1 MTRATTT
8 RSRRLAAID
17 VGSNSI
23 RLIVA
28 ETTDSGSYRVIDDE
42 KEIARLGHGLEET
55 GALDPANIERSAD
68 AIARMKDIA
77 SGYGVERI
85 RAIATAAVR
94 EATNGQTLIDL
105 VRQRAGLDL
114 VIISAEEEARL
125 AHQSVANAFDLR
137 DMTCAVVD
145 IGGGSTEIVT
155 SVDGVIG
162 NVFTLPLGAVRLT
175 ERFGACDDPQG
186 RQYMAMRRYVS
197 EQLRDRLPRIEPTP
211 TLIFGS
217 GGTFTTLASVSMHRS
232 TAAGADM
239 LPFTVGGHEMQRDEV
254 RHTLDWLRKMPLAE
268 RTSVAGLSVD
278 RADIIVAGILIID
291 KVMKRFGLNRLR
303 VHDRGIRDGLLLSMV
318 EEIGLGRRPSD
329 GAQVDRL
336 RAARRFAASCRYEE
350 RHSEQV
356 ARLAVR
362 LFDDLAGASG
372 ETVTDET
379 DWRSPINREL
389 LEAAAVLHDVGYLI
403 NYSRH
408 HKHSYHLIAHSDM
421 PGYTNRQ
428 REIVA
433 NVARYHRRSH
443 PKQKHTA
450 YARLSREDQA
460 IVRRLS
466 ALLRVADGLDRTH
479 TQSVRE
485 VRAEVIGPRVVFRVT
500 AQDGAEVNIWGAE
513 RKADLFEEV
522 FGLETRF
529 ESSLARR
536 DDANGRVPGPA
547 ARSPGP
553 GRNGARNA

>member
-1 MTRATTT
+1 MTPSTSTGA
-8 RSRRLAAID
+8 RRLAAID

-28 ETTDSGSYRVIDDE
+28 ETTESGSYRVIDDE

-55 GALDPANIERSAD
+55 GALDPVNIERSAD

-77 SGYGVERI
+77 NGYGVETI

-94 EATNGQTLIDL
+94 EATNGKTLIDL
-105 VRQRAGLDL
+105 VHKRAGLDL

-175 ERFGACDDPQG
+175 ERFGACDDPEG
-186 RQYMAMRRYVS
+186 RQYLAMRRYVR
-197 EQLRDRLPRIEPTP
+197 EQLRDRLPRVEPAP
-211 TLIFGS
+211 SLIFGS

-232 TAAGADM
+232 TDAGADM

-254 RHTLDWLRKMPLAE
+254 RHTLDWLRKIPVAE
-268 RTSVAGLSVD
+268 RTGIAGLSAD
-278 RADIIVAGILIID
+278 RADIIVAGVLIID
-291 KVMKRFGLNRLR
+291 KVMKRFGVNRLR

-318 EEIGLGRRPSD
+318 DELGMGRQSSD
-329 GAQVDRL
+329 GLQVDRL

-362 LFDDLAGASG
+362 LFDDLAGGAG
-372 ETVTDET
+372 EAPGDES
-379 DWRSPINREL
+379 DWRNPINREL

-421 PGYTNRQ
+421 AGYTNRQ

-433 NVARYHRRSH
+433 TVARYHRRSH

-450 YARLSREDQA
+450 YARLSRDDQA

-466 ALLRVADGLDRTH
+466 ALLRIADGLDRTH
-479 TQSVRE
+479 TQSVRD
-485 VRAEVIGPRVVFRVT
+485 VRAEVIGPRAIFRVS
-500 AQDGAEVNIWGAE
+500 ARDGAEVNIWGAE
-513 RKADLFEEV
+513 RKAELFREV
-522 FGLETRF
+522 FDLETRF
-529 ESSLARR
+529 EASQARP
-536 DDANGRVPGPA
+536 DGANGRLSVPITPA
-547 ARSPGP
+547 P
-553 GRNGARNA
+553 GRNGARNG

>member
-1 MTRATTT
+1 MTRSTATGA
-8 RSRRLAAID
+8 RRLAAID

-28 ETTDSGSYRVIDDE
+28 ETTGSGSYRVIDDE

-55 GALDPANIERSAD
+55 GALDPANIERSVD

-105 VRQRAGLDL
+105 VAQRAGLDL

-137 DMTCAVVD
+137 AMTCAVVD

-175 ERFGACDDPQG
+175 ERFGACDDATG

-197 EQLRDRLPRIEPTP
+197 EQLRERLPRTEPAP
-211 TLIFGS
+211 SLIFGS
-217 GGTFTTLASVSMHRS
+217 GGTFTTLASVSMQRS
-232 TAAGADM
+232 SDAGADM

-254 RHTLDWLRKMPLAE
+254 RHTLDWLRKMPVAE
-268 RTSVAGLSVD
+268 RSGVAGLSTD
-278 RADIIVAGILIID
+278 RADIIVAGVLIID
-291 KVMKRFGLNRLR
+291 KVMKRFGVNRLR

-318 EEIGLGRRPSD
+318 DELGLGRRPSD

-362 LFDDLAGASG
+362 LFDDLAGLSG
-372 ETVTDET
+372 EAPADES

-443 PKQKHTA
+443 PKQKHAA

-466 ALLRVADGLDRTH
+466 ALLRIADGLDRTH
-479 TQSVRE
+479 TQSVGE

-500 AQDGAEVNIWGAE
+500 ARDGAEVNIWGAE

-522 FGLETRF
+522 FELETRF
-529 ESSLARR
+529 EAGRAAR
-536 DDANGRVPGPA
+536 DGAGGRTPGPA
-547 ARSPGP
+547 TPPP